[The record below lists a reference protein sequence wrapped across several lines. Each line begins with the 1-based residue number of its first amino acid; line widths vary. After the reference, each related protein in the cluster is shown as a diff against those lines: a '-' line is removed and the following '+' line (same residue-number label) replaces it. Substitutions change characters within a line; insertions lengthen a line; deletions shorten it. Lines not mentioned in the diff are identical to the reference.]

1 MNQEMIRDALH
12 DTLERVIDQ
21 ADKETLRFM
30 IEKGEMALSELLAK
44 VETPSPE
51 VRRKLYG
58 ARNGIPMIFCG
69 PM

>member
-21 ADKETLRFM
+21 ADEETLRFM

-44 VETPSPE
+44 VEKPSPE

>member
-21 ADKETLRFM
+21 ADEETLRFM

-44 VETPSPE
+44 VEKPSPK